1 MAGTQKIKNI
11 RKSVQMVLQ
20 DYVSIRKKEF
30 NDGLLKE
37 LQWGT
42 SI

>member
-1 MAGTQKIKNI
+1 MAGTQKIQNI

-20 DYVSIRKKEF
+20 DYVNIRRKEF
-30 NDGLLKE
+30 NDGQLKE